1 MSTTWNTTMDEW
13 IVLSRCNRV
22 AEQLF
27 SKDRRS
33 ADEFARLA
41 YQRWAIEG
49 IPPEELSDRRA
60 PGLSDWRRL
69 RKWKQLKTKGL
80 ITGA

>member
-1 MSTTWNTTMDEW
+1 MSATWNTTMDEW
-13 IVLSRCNRV
+13 IVLSRCNRA

-27 SKDRRS
+27 SRDRRA

-41 YQRWAIEG
+41 YELWTIEG
-49 IPPEELSDRRA
+49 IPPEELRDRRA
-60 PGLSDWRRL
+60 PGLSDRRKL

-80 ITGA
+80 IT